1 MSLYHV
7 VCVRGKN
14 PASAITNVEEFVHE
28 EINEDPF
35 VYGVLDVS
43 TDMFMLNR
51 HTNFRAVNTEEIN
64 KFFRDIITPRAKVV
78 SRMKRIIN
86 KKTLTNKD
94 TRNLHF
100 LATQLKCSYS
110 GNEPFDFRKHEHYAL
125 ELKTPGVTRCEGFWE
140 PDEKEY
146 AVLIAVW

>member
-7 VCVRGKN
+7 LCVPAKN
-14 PASAITNVEEFVHE
+14 PSDAITRAEELVHE

-64 KFFRDIITPRAKVV
+64 KFFRDIITPRAEVV
-78 SRMKRIIN
+78 RRMKRILN
-86 KKTLTNKD
+86 KKTLADKD
-94 TRNLHF
+94 TRDLRF
-100 LATQLKCSYS
+100 LATQLKCSYC
-110 GNEPFDFRKHEHYAL
+110 GKEPFDFRKHEHYAL
-125 ELKTPGVTRCEGFWE
+125 ELRSPGVTRQTYVMDPG
-140 PDEKEY
+140 DKEY
-146 AVLIAVW
+146 AVIIAVW